1 MRKSDLENFR
11 TLLEERKIQII
22 KNIADASNEM
32 AGLRQSG
39 VSDEFD
45 IASVNADSL
54 IEQSI
59 NTQQRQE
66 LAEIE
71 NSLVKIANKTYG
83 ICEMCEEDIALARLR
98 VNPHAKHCIVC
109 QESLEKN
116 KKHKE

>member
-1 MRKSDLENFR
+1 MRKSELENFKII
-11 TLLEERKIQII
+11 LEERKAQIN
-22 KNIADASNEM
+22 KNIIDATNEM

-45 IASVNADSL
+45 IASVNTDQL

-59 NTQQRQE
+59 NAQQRQE
-66 LAEIE
+66 LVEIE
-71 NSLVKIANKTYG
+71 NSLRKISNKTYG
-83 ICEMCEEDIALARLR
+83 VCEMCEEDITLPRLR

-116 KKHKE
+116 KR